1 MVFRLFDNS
10 QGGMVTGQG
19 EWTRATVLEQGPQ
32 DRAHCCVLASN
43 TQLLGPRRST
53 GETRAKRVCHSEA
66 EKLVKAQ
73 LLSTGGEIFQ
83 DLNQWSTCTGI
94 YHAPAQLV

>member
-10 QGGMVTGQG
+10 QGGIVTGQG

-32 DRAHCCVLASN
+32 DKVHLCVLASN

-53 GETRAKRVCHSEA
+53 GGTLGQKECVTRRQRGWLRHS
-66 EKLVKAQ
+66 
-73 LLSTGGEIFQ
+73 
-83 DLNQWSTCTGI
+83 CC
-94 YHAPAQLV
+94 QLVEKYFSI

>member
-32 DRAHCCVLASN
+32 DKVHLCVLQGAWGGWSLGLFLCN
-43 TQLLGPRRST
+43 WPLALLK
-53 GETRAKRVCHSEA
+53 E
-66 EKLVKAQ
+66 
-73 LLSTGGEIFQ
+73 
-83 DLNQWSTCTGI
+83 
-94 YHAPAQLV
+94 